1 MSNILS
7 FPAHVGRIPDE
18 IDKHGKNIASEIQL
32 MSTIVDEHGDNINKH
47 MNFHGNAIQT
57 EMQLMRESFE
67 REMKDLSKK
76 TRNTVVAVVAVNVLT
91 RFFFR

>member
-1 MSNILS
+1 MSNILG

-18 IDKHGKNIASEIQL
+18 IALHGKNIASEIEL